1 MGCCDK
7 RGTRERDMTST
18 TTTTHQRTVVDD
30 ERLTARPRR
39 SLSEK
44 TSDTACAGTNCALS
58 SSRCTHAGHAASF
71 LAVPYRCGPYVQIC
85 TRWFSSCYYSRTFIK
100 CSLSYRTDPLGCL
113 GTLAIAS
120 APLPRASF
128 FFCFP
133 LVVQA
138 LRFAVPPL
146 GSREC

>member
-7 RGTRERDMTST
+7 RGTRERDVTS

-71 LAVPYRCGPYVQIC
+71 LAVPVRPVRANLYALV
-85 TRWFSSCYYSRTFIK
+85 
-100 CSLSYRTDPLGCL
+100 LLLPLQQN
-113 GTLAIAS
+113 
-120 APLPRASF
+120 F
-128 FFCFP
+128 YE
-133 LVVQA
+133 V
-138 LRFAVPPL
+138 
-146 GSREC
+146 